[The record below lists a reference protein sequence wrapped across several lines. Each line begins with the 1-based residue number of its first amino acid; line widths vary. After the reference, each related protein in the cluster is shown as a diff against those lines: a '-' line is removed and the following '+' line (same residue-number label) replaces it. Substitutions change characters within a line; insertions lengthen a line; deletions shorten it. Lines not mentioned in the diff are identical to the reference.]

1 MYSKILLASDG
12 SPHAERAGKEAI
24 KLASLY
30 QGNVTVLYVN
40 PHSRDKGKLNEEL
53 EKIQKRLEMTEAN
66 LKSANVTY
74 QVEVLEGEPGPS
86 IVTYANNNAY
96 DILVIGSRGLND
108 FQGMVLGSVSHK
120 VAKRTHC
127 PVLVIK

>member
-1 MYSKILLASDG
+1 MYRRILLASDG
-12 SPHAERAGKEAI
+12 SSHAERAGGEAI
-24 KLASLY
+24 KLASLHNGKVTLVY
-30 QGNVTVLYVN
+30 VKPVSQGRRGFNDEVTSVQ
-40 PHSRDKGKLNEEL
+40 KKL
-53 EKIQKRLEMTEAN
+53 EKTEQL

-74 QVEVLEGEPGPS
+74 QIEVLEGEPGPS
-86 IVTYANNNAY
+86 IVTYANENAY